1 MKSSAILPILLLG
14 LTLSIVSC
22 KQEPAVDFKRT
33 DNSVVLRIEA
43 DADRLNPLLSTNI
56 YGRVVYEQIF
66 SYLIVQDPE
75 TGAFIPQLAANLPVR
90 KELPDGN
97 IAYTLEIRPEATWDD
112 GTPVTAA
119 DYVFTIKAALNPSVP
134 AQRIRPFLAFI
145 KDIQTDPSNPRKFT
159 VISEKYIL
167 SEEAIALALPVM
179 QASHYDPQGLL
190 RDIPLATF
198 IDPAA
203 IEQLAA
209 SDSRLNDFA
218 TTFVTEL
225 YSRDSKGVTGS
236 GPYRL
241 DSWETG
247 QRIVLVKKEN
257 WWGEKLSSANPSFE
271 AGPDQITFKVI
282 ADAVTAL
289 SALKAEEIDAISLI
303 EPKDFLD
310 LQQTDYVK
318 ERYTLSTFPAMINY
332 FVYVNTTKPKLS
344 DKLVRK
350 ALAHAINPQ
359 EIIDNV
365 FYGFGSLTN
374 GPVHP
379 SLPYYHQGLKPFP
392 HDIEKAKALLAQAGW
407 KDSDNNGIVDKEI
420 DGQRVELTL
429 SYLMA
434 ANREVS
440 KNVALL
446 LQDNAKKA
454 GIGIELVAK
463 EPNMMFDDL
472 KKLNYEIASG
482 GRSLP
487 GSLWDPKQSWH
498 TQGDNRTGFGNPKT
512 DALIDEL
519 RVTLDE
525 KKRNELYRRLQEIIY
540 DEQAEIYLFVPQDRV
555 AVHKRFEVTLS
566 SSYPGYIINRLRLKK

>member
-1 MKSSAILPILLLG
+1 MKSTAILPILLLG
-14 LTLSIVSC
+14 FTLSTLSC
-22 KQEPAVDFKRT
+22 KREPAVDFKRT

-43 DADRLNPLLSTNI
+43 EADRLNPLLSTNI
-56 YGRVVYEQIF
+56 YGRVVYEQLF
-66 SYLIVQDPE
+66 SYLIVMDPV
-75 TGAFIPQLAANLPVR
+75 TGASVPQLAKSLPTR
-90 KELPDGN
+90 EALPDGN
-97 IAYTLEIRPEATWDD
+97 MAYTIEIRPEATWDD
-112 GTPVTAA
+112 GSPITAE
-119 DYVFTIKAALNPSVP
+119 DYIFTIKAALNPSVP

-145 KDIQTDPSNPRKFT
+145 KDIQTDPANPRKFT

-167 SEEAIALALPVM
+167 SEEAITAALPIM
-179 QASHYDPQGLL
+179 QASHYDKQGLL
-190 RDIPLATF
+190 KDIPLATF
-198 IDPAA
+198 IDPVA

-209 SDSRLNDFA
+209 SDPRLSAFA
-218 TTFVTEL
+218 TEFVTER
-225 YSRDSKGVTGS
+225 YSRDSQGVTGS

-241 DSWETG
+241 ESWETG
-247 QRIVLVKKEN
+247 QRIVLVKKDN
-257 WWGEKLSSANPSFE
+257 WWGAKLAAKNQALE
-271 AGPDQITFKVI
+271 AAPDKITYKII

-310 LQQTDYVK
+310 LQQTDYVN

-332 FVYVNTTKPKLS
+332 FVYVNTTNPKLS
-344 DKLVRK
+344 DKLVRQ

-379 SLPYYHQGLKPFP
+379 SLPFYHKNLKPVA
-392 HDIEKAKALLAQAGW
+392 HDTEKAKALLAQAGW
-407 KDSDNNGIVDKEI
+407 KDTNNNGIVDKEI
-420 DGQRVELTL
+420 DGQQVELTL

-440 KNVALL
+440 KNVGLL

-472 KKLNYEIASG
+472 KKLNYDIASG

-519 RVTLDE
+519 RITLDE
-525 KKRNELYRRLQEIIY
+525 QKRNELYLRLQEVIY
-540 DEQAEIYLFVPQDRV
+540 EQQAEIYLFVPQDRV
-555 AVHKRFEVTLS
+555 AVHKRFEVTMS
-566 SSYPGYIINRLRLKK
+566 NSYPGYVINSLRLKK